1 MLRDLGLRDA
11 SGHQKASSFQ
21 DITDVTLQTGPG
33 FRVLA
38 VQLINGGHQVLAKL
52 LRANLLMREI
62 VRQILPQL
70 VLVATVVQ

>member
-1 MLRDLGLRDA
+1 MRTLGLRDA
-11 SGHQKASSFQ
+11 SGHQKAGSYQ
-21 DITDVTLQTGPG
+21 EKTTVTLQPGPG

-52 LRANLLMREI
+52 LRANLLVREI
-62 VRQILPQL
+62 VCQLLPQL